1 MRTNHLFSTLLLLTV
16 LLNSTYGCS
25 GKRSEQDTI
34 PASAGTALPY
44 DLQKPFVVYQIEDSL
59 LQEISGLGPMNSP
72 MKLCAISDERG
83 EIYLLNAQKGLVK
96 EKTISFRDK
105 GDFEGVECVG
115 DTLYALQSN
124 GKLYEL
130 TNWSSESPAVRQYQ
144 TGLDKAHDL
153 EGLGYDPSSNSLLIA
168 CKEDPESPIKRAI
181 WSFSL
186 TNQQLNNTP
195 TYSLDPT
202 QINTM
207 LGLSKKEKTKYISPS
222 GVAVHPISKEVY
234 ILSSALR
241 CLVAMD
247 PKSGQVRSVQSLEKS
262 LFPQPEGIAFEKNG
276 DLWISSEGKKG
287 TATLQLFSYLSQEK
301 R

>member
-1 MRTNHLFSTLLLLTV
+1 
-16 LLNSTYGCS
+16 
-25 GKRSEQDTI
+25 
-34 PASAGTALPY
+34 
-44 DLQKPFVVYQIEDSL
+44 
-59 LQEISGLGPMNSP
+59 
-72 MKLCAISDERG
+72 
-83 EIYLLNAQKGLVK
+83 
-96 EKTISFRDK
+96 
-105 GDFEGVECVG
+105 
-115 DTLYALQSN
+115 
-124 GKLYEL
+124 
-130 TNWSSESPAVRQYQ
+130 
-144 TGLDKAHDL
+144 
-153 EGLGYDPSSNSLLIA
+153 
-168 CKEDPESPIKRAI
+168 
-181 WSFSL
+181 
-186 TNQQLNNTP
+186 
-195 TYSLDPT
+195 
-202 QINTM
+202 M